1 MILLANDKYTIKKTY
16 FNNIEENT
24 LVELYSL
31 SKDSIKQVDNKSF
44 HEVTILMSAIREE
57 APASLKDIEDIE
69 AEVTQEVAILLTS
82 NMEESLFI
90 NEIESLIS

>member
-1 MILLANDKYTIKKTY
+1 MILVADKYTIKKTC

-57 APASLKDIEDIE
+57 APARLKDIEDIE
-69 AEVTQEVAILLTS
+69 AEVTPEIATILSS
-82 NMEESLFI
+82 NMEEALFI
-90 NEIESLIS
+90 NEIESLIN

>member
-1 MILLANDKYTIKKTY
+1 MILVADKYTIKKTC

-57 APASLKDIEDIE
+57 APAQD
-69 AEVTQEVAILLTS
+69 
-82 NMEESLFI
+82 
-90 NEIESLIS
+90 

>member
-1 MILLANDKYTIKKTY
+1 MADKYTIKKTC

-57 APASLKDIEDIE
+57 APARLKDIEDIE
-69 AEVTQEVAILLTS
+69 AEVTPEIATILSS
-82 NMEESLFI
+82 NMEEALFI
-90 NEIESLIS
+90 NEIESLIN

>member
-1 MILLANDKYTIKKTY
+1 MILLANDKYTIKKTC

-44 HEVTILMSAIREE
+44 HEVTVLMSAIREE
-57 APASLKDIEDIE
+57 APASLKEIEDIE
-69 AEVTQEVAILLTS
+69 AEVTQDVAILLTS
-82 NMEESLFI
+82 NTEEALFI